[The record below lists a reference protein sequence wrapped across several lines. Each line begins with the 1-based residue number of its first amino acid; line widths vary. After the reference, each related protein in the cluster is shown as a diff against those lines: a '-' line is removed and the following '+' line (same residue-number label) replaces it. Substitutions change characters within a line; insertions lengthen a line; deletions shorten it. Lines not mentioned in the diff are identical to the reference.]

1 MVSEQDL
8 RRIAAFVD
16 RGGERVGTAS
26 TDPTMAGRRAPRGA
40 DD

>member
-16 RGGERVGTAS
+16 RGGERTGTAS
-26 TDPTMAGRRAPRGA
+26 AAPTERRHVTGVA
-40 DD
+40 DG